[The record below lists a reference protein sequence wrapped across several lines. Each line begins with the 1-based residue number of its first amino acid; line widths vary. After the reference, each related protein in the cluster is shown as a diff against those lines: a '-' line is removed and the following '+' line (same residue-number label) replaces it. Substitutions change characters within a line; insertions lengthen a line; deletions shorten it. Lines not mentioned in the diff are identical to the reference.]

1 MKKVKK
7 LLSDHKIDGYII
19 PKNDEYFN
27 EYIEPSK
34 DRLRYISKFSGSAG
48 FAIILKNKNY
58 LFVDG
63 RYTLQA
69 QLQSGKNFDILTLPN
84 KYPRTIIKKKYI
96 IGFDPKLHT
105 ERGLKILFRK
115 TKCVLKPIEKNLIDR
130 IWTRK
135 KTTLVKKF
143 YKLKDKDVGQSS
155 KKKLKI
161 LSNILK
167 KKKTDLLFVSAAENI
182 AWLLNIRGGDS
193 DYSPIPN
200 SYLFVDQKQ
209 NVYFFCKKGQIDKNL
224 KKKLGNNVILID
236 INYLKK
242 FILKIKNKKIYLDS
256 LSCSIF
262 YKNILKKNNSI
273 IDQQDPIY
281 SLKSIKNKTEIANIK
296 KAHVID
302 GIALTK
308 FLIWLKNN
316 YNKKKI
322 TEISAQEKLLKFRK
336 KNKQFKFLSFP
347 TISGTGPNSSIIHYK
362 ASEKSNRILK
372 KGDLYLVDSGGQY
385 NFGTTDVTRTLSLEN
400 REKKIKEI
408 FTRVLKGH
416 IAVSNYKLKQNSSG
430 NKIDS
435 AARKFLKKIKLDY
448 PHSTGHGVGYFLN
461 VHEGP
466 QALSK
471 LNKIKLK
478 EGMVLSNEPG
488 YYKNGKFGIRI
499 ENLITIKKSKDKLKF
514 EDLTLAP
521 IDKNLINK
529 KLLNKKEI
537 KWLNNYHSKVL
548 FKLKNHMNGIEL
560 KDLKLACSNI

>member
-19 PKNDEYFN
+19 PKNDEHFN
-27 EYIEPSK
+27 EYIDPSK

-48 FAIILKNKNY
+48 FAIIFKNKNY

-69 QLQSGKNFDILTLPN
+69 DLQSGKRFDVLTLPN
-84 KYPRTIIKKKYI
+84 KYPGSIIKKKYT

-105 ERGLKILFRK
+105 ERGLNILFRK
-115 TKCVLKPIEKNLIDR
+115 TKCTLKPIEQNLIDK
-130 IWTRK
+130 IWKRK
-135 KTTLVKKF
+135 KTSHVKKF

-155 KKKLKI
+155 KKKLKV

-167 KKKTDLLFVSAAENI
+167 KNKTDLLFVSASENI
-182 AWLLNIRGGDS
+182 AWLLNIRGEDS
-193 DYSPIPN
+193 EYSPIPN

-209 NVYFFCKKGQIDKNL
+209 NIYLFCKKGKVDKYL
-224 KKKLGNNVILID
+224 KKNLGNNVKLID
-236 INYLKK
+236 INHLKK

-262 YKNILKKNNSI
+262 YKSILKKNNFI
-273 IDQQDPIY
+273 IQQQDPIY
-281 SLKSIKNKTEIANIK
+281 FLKSIKNKTEIANIK
-296 KAHVID
+296 KAHIVD

-316 YNKKKI
+316 YNKRKI
-322 TEISAQEKLLKFRK
+322 TEISAQEKLLQFRK
-336 KNKQFKFLSFP
+336 KNKQFKSLSFP
-347 TISGTGPNSSIIHYK
+347 TISGAGPNSSIIHYK

-385 NFGTTDVTRTLSLEN
+385 SFGTTDVTRTLSLDN
-400 REKKIKEI
+400 DKRKIKEI

-435 AARKFLKKIKLDY
+435 EARKFLKKIKLDY

-466 QALSK
+466 QALSN
-471 LNKIKLK
+471 LNKVKLK

-488 YYKNGKFGIRI
+488 YYKNGEFGIRI
-499 ENLITIKKSKDKLKF
+499 ENLVIIKKLKSRLQF

-521 IDKNLINK
+521 IDKSLIIK
-529 KLLNKKEI
+529 KLLNKQEI
-537 KWLNNYHSKVL
+537 KWLNNYHNKV
-548 FKLKNHMNGIEL
+548 FYKLKNHMNSIEL
-560 KDLKLACSNI
+560 IYLKSACSNI

>member
-7 LLSDHKIDGYII
+7 LLSDHKIDGYIV
-19 PKNDEYFN
+19 PKNDEHFN

-69 QLQSGKNFDILTLPN
+69 QLQSGKSFDILTLPN
-84 KYPRTIIKKKYI
+84 KYPGSVIKKKYI

-105 ERGLKILFRK
+105 ERSLKILFRK
-115 TKCVLKPIEKNLIDR
+115 TKCILKPIEQNLIDKV
-130 IWTRK
+130 WSRK
-135 KTTLVKKF
+135 KTINVKKF
-143 YKLKDKDVGQSS
+143 YKLNDKDVGQSS

-167 KKKTDLLFVSAAENI
+167 RNKTDLLFVSAAENL
-182 AWLLNIRGGDS
+182 AWLLNIRGRDS

-200 SYLFVDQKQ
+200 SYLFVDKNQ
-209 NVYFFCKKGQIDKNL
+209 NVYLFCKKGQIG
-224 KKKLGNNVILID
+224 KKLIKKIGNNVKFVD

-242 FILKIKNKKIYLDS
+242 FILKIKNKKVYLDS

-262 YKNILKKNNSI
+262 YKNILKKNNNI

-302 GIALTK
+302 GVALTK

-362 ASEKSNRILK
+362 ASKKSNRILK

-400 REKKIKEI
+400 GKKRIKEI

-416 IAVSNYKLKQNSSG
+416 IAVSNYKLKKNSFGS
-430 NKIDS
+430 KIDS
-435 AARKFLKKIKLDY
+435 EARKSLKKINLDY

-466 QALSK
+466 QALSRV
-471 LNKIKLK
+471 NKIKLK

-499 ENLITIKKSKDKLKF
+499 ENLITIKKLKNKLKF

-529 KLLNKKEI
+529 KLLNKGEI
-537 KWLNNYHSKVL
+537 KWLNNYHSKVF

>member
-7 LLSDHKIDGYII
+7 ILSDHKIDGYII

-69 QLQSGKNFDILTLPN
+69 QLQSGKSFDILTLPN
-84 KYPRTIIKKKYI
+84 KYPGSIIKKKYI

-105 ERGLKILFRK
+105 ERGLKILFGK

-135 KTTLVKKF
+135 KTTHVKKF

-167 KKKTDLLFVSAAENI
+167 KNKTDLLFVSAAENI
-182 AWLLNIRGGDS
+182 AWLLNIRGRDS
-193 DYSPIPN
+193 DYSPLPN
-200 SYLFVDQKQ
+200 SYLFFDQKQ
-209 NVYFFCKKGQIDKNL
+209 NVYFFCKKGQIDENL
-224 KKKLGNNVILID
+224 KKKLGNKVILID

-262 YKNILKKNNSI
+262 YKNALKKNNSI

-296 KAHVID
+296 KAHVVD

-362 ASEKSNRILK
+362 ASDKSNRILK

-400 REKKIKEI
+400 KEKKIKEI
-408 FTRVLKGH
+408 FTRILKGH

-430 NKIDS
+430 SKIDS

-529 KLLNKKEI
+529 KLLNKEEI
-537 KWLNNYHSKVL
+537 KWLNNYHSKVF

>member
-7 LLSDHKIDGYII
+7 LLFDHKIDGYII
-19 PKNDEYFN
+19 PKNDEHFN

-48 FAIILKNKNY
+48 FAIIFKNKNY

-69 QLQSGKNFDILTLPN
+69 DLQSGKRFDVLTLPN
-84 KYPRTIIKKKYI
+84 KYPGSIIKKKYT

-105 ERGLKILFRK
+105 ERGLNILFRK
-115 TKCVLKPIEKNLIDR
+115 TKCILKPIEQNLIDK
-130 IWTRK
+130 IWKRK
-135 KTTLVKKF
+135 KTSHVKKF

-155 KKKLKI
+155 KKKLKV
-161 LSNILK
+161 LSDILK
-167 KKKTDLLFVSAAENI
+167 KNKTDLLFVSASENI
-182 AWLLNIRGGDS
+182 AWLLNIRGEDS
-193 DYSPIPN
+193 EYSPIPN

-209 NVYFFCKKGQIDKNL
+209 NIYLFCKKGKVDKYL
-224 KKKLGNNVILID
+224 KKNLGNNVKLID
-236 INYLKK
+236 INHLKK

-262 YKNILKKNNSI
+262 YKSILKKNNFI
-273 IDQQDPIY
+273 IQQQDPIY
-281 SLKSIKNKTEIANIK
+281 FLKSIKNKTEIANIK
-296 KAHVID
+296 KAHIVD

-316 YNKKKI
+316 YNKRKI
-322 TEISAQEKLLKFRK
+322 TEISAQEKLLQFRK
-336 KNKQFKFLSFP
+336 KNKQFKSLSFP
-347 TISGTGPNSSIIHYK
+347 TISGAGPNSSIIHYK

-385 NFGTTDVTRTLSLEN
+385 NFGTTDVTRTLSLDN
-400 REKKIKEI
+400 DKRKIKEI

-430 NKIDS
+430 NKIGS
-435 AARKFLKKIKLDY
+435 EARKFLKKIKLDY

-466 QALSK
+466 QALSN
-471 LNKIKLK
+471 LNKVKLK

-488 YYKNGKFGIRI
+488 YYKNGEFGIRI
-499 ENLITIKKSKDKLKF
+499 ENLVTIKKSKSRLQF

-521 IDKNLINK
+521 IDKSLIIK
-529 KLLNKKEI
+529 KLLNKQEI
-537 KWLNNYHSKVL
+537 KWLNNYHNKV
-548 FKLKNHMNGIEL
+548 FYKLKNHMNSIEL
-560 KDLKLACSNI
+560 IYLKSACSNI

>member
-115 TKCVLKPIEKNLIDR
+115 TKCILKPIEKNLIDR

>member
-19 PKNDEYFN
+19 PKNDEHFN

-48 FAIILKNKNY
+48 FAIIFKNKNY

-69 QLQSGKNFDILTLPN
+69 DLQSGKRFDILTLPN
-84 KYPRTIIKKKYI
+84 KYPGSIIKKKYT

-105 ERGLKILFRK
+105 ERGLNILFRK
-115 TKCVLKPIEKNLIDR
+115 TKCTLKPIEQNLIDK
-130 IWTRK
+130 IWKRK
-135 KTTLVKKF
+135 KTSHVKKF
-143 YKLKDKDVGQSS
+143 YKLRDKDVGQSS
-155 KKKLKI
+155 KKKLKV
-161 LSNILK
+161 LSDILK
-167 KKKTDLLFVSAAENI
+167 KNKTDLLFVSASENI
-182 AWLLNIRGGDS
+182 AWLLNIRGEDS
-193 DYSPIPN
+193 EYSPIPN

-209 NVYFFCKKGQIDKNL
+209 NIYLFCKKGKVDKYL
-224 KKKLGNNVILID
+224 KKKLGNNVKLID
-236 INYLKK
+236 INHLKK

-262 YKNILKKNNSI
+262 YKSILKKNNFI
-273 IDQQDPIY
+273 IQQQDPIY
-281 SLKSIKNKTEIANIK
+281 FLKSIKNKTEIANIK
-296 KAHVID
+296 KAHIVD

-316 YNKKKI
+316 YYKRKI
-322 TEISAQEKLLKFRK
+322 TEISAQEKLLQFRK
-336 KNKQFKFLSFP
+336 KNKQFKSLSFP
-347 TISGTGPNSSIIHYK
+347 TISGAGPNSSIIHYK

-385 NFGTTDVTRTLSLEN
+385 SFGTTDVTRTLSLDN
-400 REKKIKEI
+400 DKREIKEI

-435 AARKFLKKIKLDY
+435 EARKFLKKIKLDY

-466 QALSK
+466 QALSN
-471 LNKIKLK
+471 LNKVKLK

-488 YYKNGKFGIRI
+488 YYKNGEFGIRI
-499 ENLITIKKSKDKLKF
+499 ENLVTIKKLKSRLQF

-521 IDKNLINK
+521 IDKSLIIKN
-529 KLLNKKEI
+529 LLNKQEI
-537 KWLNNYHSKVL
+537 KWLNNYHSKV
-548 FKLKNHMNGIEL
+548 FYKLKNHMNSIEL
-560 KDLKLACSNI
+560 INLKSACSNI